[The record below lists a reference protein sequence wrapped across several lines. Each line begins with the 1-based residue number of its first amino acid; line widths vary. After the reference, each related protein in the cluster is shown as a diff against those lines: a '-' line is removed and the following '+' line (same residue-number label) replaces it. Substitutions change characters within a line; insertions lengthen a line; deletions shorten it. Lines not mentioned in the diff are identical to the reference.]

1 MVGNVGPNKI
11 ATGLSRAKSYNPHI
25 YERVMARLSGVQIC
39 ALEPSQEGPGGALG
53 PPDPVVVSRKKK
65 MEHFGNS
72 FCVEKEFPNVI
83 RKLINPPKAKTISRE
98 IRSLR
103 QVFSTKREN
112 GHSDRKISCL
122 VIKKKWKDK
131 VSCFPPKK
139 KRVSDRHL
147 GK

>member
-1 MVGNVGPNKI
+1 
-11 ATGLSRAKSYNPHI
+11 
-25 YERVMARLSGVQIC
+25 
-39 ALEPSQEGPGGALG
+39 
-53 PPDPVVVSRKKK
+53 

-83 RKLINPPKAKTISRE
+83 RKLINPPQAKTISRE

>member
-1 MVGNVGPNKI
+1 MLGRTRQQQGSLGPNPITPIYMKGPLQGPNMGPRTI
-11 ATGLSRAKSYNPHI
+11 TRGPWRGPRPSRPCRGFAK
-25 YERVMARLSGVQIC
+25 
-39 ALEPSQEGPGGALG
+39 
-53 PPDPVVVSRKKK
+53 KKK

-83 RKLINPPKAKTISRE
+83 RKLINPPQAKTISRE

-139 KRVSDRHL
+139 KRVSDRNL